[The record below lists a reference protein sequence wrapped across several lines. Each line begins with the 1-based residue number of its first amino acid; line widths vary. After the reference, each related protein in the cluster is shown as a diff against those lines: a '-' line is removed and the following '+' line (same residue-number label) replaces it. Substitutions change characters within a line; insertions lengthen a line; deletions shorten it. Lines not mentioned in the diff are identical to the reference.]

1 MLVKVA
7 PYIATHCAGG
17 SDGQTS
23 ANGADIDG
31 DGCGNHIEV
40 LVQNSHISSVLD
52 NEANC
57 EWDTEL
63 VSSYN
68 PDQTNFP
75 WDINLHYAP

>member
-1 MLVKVA
+1 MLVKVV
-7 PYIATHCAGG
+7 PDIATHRAGG

-40 LVQNSHISSVLD
+40 LVQNSHISSILD

-63 VSSYN
+63 DRSYT
-68 PDQTNFP
+68 P
-75 WDINLHYAP
+75 H